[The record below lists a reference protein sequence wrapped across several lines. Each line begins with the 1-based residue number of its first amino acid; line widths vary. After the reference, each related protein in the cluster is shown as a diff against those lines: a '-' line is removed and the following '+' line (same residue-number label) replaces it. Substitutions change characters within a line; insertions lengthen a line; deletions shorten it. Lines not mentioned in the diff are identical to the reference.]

1 MSISA
6 SRSGF
11 ALRRAKLSWLILL
24 AWAVDVL
31 LSQQIDPKGAV
42 QVEGDTFL
50 AELDGES
57 HRLGVVLDANYRWL
71 YDSASKTCSLA
82 NESSQESCFL
92 QGSDKKSY
100 QGTYGIFVGADPKNT
115 EVGLGYAALGQYA
128 STPNYGSRVFVTD
141 MDAAGGGYYLFKLIN
156 RELSFTINLRNV
168 PAGMNAAVYLVSMDS
183 LGNLGAESRSGV
195 KNAAGWTRGVGY
207 CDAQCPTDLKFVQNL
222 GWREPGTVMSCCPE
236 MDLFEGNRLSAAMT
250 AHPCTADV
258 QSTCDTSAENCTNP
272 CDTDGADTNLFRRYG
287 PGHAFF
293 ELIDTQKPIKVRT
306 QFFANDMGLLAR
318 ILQTYEQS
326 GRSFSM
332 NITDAGVA
340 EQKRIFGEANKFAA
354 VGGLAQ
360 MGTALEKGMV
370 LTLAIWS
377 DAGAN
382 MNWLDS
388 CASNATKSGYECAN
402 HTNFTGKSDFQ
413 EAWNQAPGAWRGPV
427 DYYPDFASSFASRTV
442 RFTYPSIPE
451 WMVEQGPFQCSLGVD
466 SKYDCSTVSYG
477 FAVSDIKVSPL
488 EHAPVKR
495 VSWFGRLLIGVLGI
509 ALAIAA
515 AVFVGYRVWCGEK
528 CGKPLLDDS
537 STDVSDG
544 SSAE

>member
-1 MSISA
+1 MPMTA

-42 QVEGDTFL
+42 QEEGNTFL
-50 AELDGES
+50 AELDGEP

-71 YDSASKTCSLA
+71 YDSASKSCSSA
-82 NESSQESCFL
+82 NESAQESCYL
-92 QGSDKKSY
+92 QGSDKESY
-100 QGTYGIFVGADPKNT
+100 QGTYGIFVGADPEST

-141 MDAAGGGYYLFKLIN
+141 MSAEGGGYYLFKLIN

-168 PAGMNAAVYLVSMDS
+168 PAGMNAAVYLV
-183 LGNLGAESRSGV
+183 
-195 KNAAGWTRGVGY
+195 
-207 CDAQCPTDLKFVQNL
+207 
-222 GWREPGTVMSCCPE
+222 MSCCPE
-236 MDLFEGNRLSAAMT
+236 MDLFEGNRLAAAMT
-250 AHPCTADV
+250 AHPCAAAV
-258 QSTCDTSAENCTNP
+258 QSTCDTSAGKCTNP
-272 CDTDGADTNLFRRYG
+272 CDTDGADTNLFRRHG

-306 QFFANDMGLLAR
+306 QFFADDMGLLAR

-340 EQKRIFGEANKFAA
+340 DQKRTFGEANVFAA

-360 MGTALEKGMV
+360 MGSALEKGMV

-402 HTNFTGKSDFQ
+402 HTNFTGESDFR
-413 EAWNQAPGAWRGPV
+413 EAWKQAPGAWRGPV
-427 DYYPDFASSFASRTV
+427 DYYPDFASSFANRSV

-451 WMVEQGPFQCSLGVD
+451 WMVEQGPFQCSLGAD
-466 SKYDCSTVSYG
+466 SKYDCSKVPYG

-488 EHAPVKR
+488 EHLPVER
-495 VSWFGRLLIGVLGI
+495 VSWFTRLLIGVVGI
-509 ALAIAA
+509 ALALAA

-528 CGKPLLDDS
+528 CGKPLLHDS
-537 STDVSDG
+537 STDVSDD